1 MATKLTRPN
10 NFERELDQFFARR
23 TCTDI
28 NREKFIP
35 FALRDN
41 ANKLT
46 TCLMFN
52 CNCHSYEDPVNIE
65 CEYTGAVIHLPAF
78 WVEVPKELAMTYV
91 LGIIDSLYES
101 TYTQWAID
109 GKIGQMGGGDG
120 NTGNSGCGCGCTAM
134 TGWN

>member
-1 MATKLTRPN
+1 MATLTRPALM
-10 NFERELDQFFARR
+10 EKELDQFLARK

-35 FALRDN
+35 CALRDN
-41 ANKLT
+41 SNKLT

-78 WVEVPKELAMTYV
+78 WLEVPKELAMTYI
-91 LGIIDSLYES
+91 LGLIDSLYVS

-109 GKIGQMGGGDG
+109 GKIGQMGGGDD
-120 NTGNSGCGCGCTAM
+120 NTGNTGCGCGCTAM

>member
-1 MATKLTRPN
+1 MATLTRPVIM
-10 NFERELDQFFARR
+10 EKELDQFLSRK

-35 FALRDN
+35 CALRDN

-78 WVEVPKELAMTYV
+78 WLEVPKELAMTYI
-91 LGIIDSLYES
+91 LSLIDALYMS
-101 TYTQWAID
+101 TYTQWSID
-109 GKIGQMGGGDG
+109 GKIGQIGGGDDNPG
-120 NTGNSGCGCGCTAM
+120 SSGCGCGCTAIA
-134 TGWN
+134 GWN